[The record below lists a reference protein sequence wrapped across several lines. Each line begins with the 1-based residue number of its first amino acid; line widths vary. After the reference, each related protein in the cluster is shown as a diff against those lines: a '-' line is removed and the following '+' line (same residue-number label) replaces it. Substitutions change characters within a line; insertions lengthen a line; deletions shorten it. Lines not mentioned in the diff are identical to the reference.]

1 MERHESNI
9 ERVINSSTLFE
20 PDNLYQAKDILLRL
34 IHNREYVKNDTFVLD
49 HILAKRE
56 YNNQFS
62 KLISSLNKIEKK
74 ILHISTV
81 DYGGAGTA
89 AYNLHKSFMEA
100 GNDSRMI
107 VLNKNE

>member
-1 MERHESNI
+1 M
-9 ERVINSSTLFE
+9 
-20 PDNLYQAKDILLRL
+20 K
-34 IHNREYVKNDTFVLD
+34 
-49 HILAKRE
+49 
-56 YNNQFS
+56 
-62 KLISSLNKIEKK
+62 KK

-107 VLNKNE
+107 VLNKKRMMNM

>member
-1 MERHESNI
+1 M
-9 ERVINSSTLFE
+9 
-20 PDNLYQAKDILLRL
+20 
-34 IHNREYVKNDTFVLD
+34 
-49 HILAKRE
+49 
-56 YNNQFS
+56 
-62 KLISSLNKIEKK
+62 EKK

-107 VLNKNE
+107 VLNKKTNDEHVVEYKFPQFDLFRKGKRKVLYFRLLLTLRQKKKHLPL